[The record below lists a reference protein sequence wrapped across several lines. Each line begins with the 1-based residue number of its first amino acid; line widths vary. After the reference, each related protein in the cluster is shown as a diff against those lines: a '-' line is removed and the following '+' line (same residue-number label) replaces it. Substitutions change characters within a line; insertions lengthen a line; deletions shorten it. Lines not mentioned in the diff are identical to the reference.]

1 MPIKGMRK
9 ERMKK
14 EKKERRNRHEGIW
27 RMERGSKEKYNKIE
41 LKILRITMNE
51 MRISLKPV
59 MLRSV

>member
-1 MPIKGMRK
+1 
-9 ERMKK
+9 MKK